1 MTDFQRAKVY
11 AWDKKFWPY
20 LPARHML
27 TESSAQ
33 TLVDKW
39 WDQYLGLPRP
49 DSTGLSMASPT
60 VVLRRGIT
68 HGFYSQLGGWGGRKK
83 PHTIHL
89 PDWAM
94 FPEYLIHEVAHPL
107 ADNSI
112 HGAEFVRVL
121 IDLHGVAFG
130 SDWRELERSAV
141 KAGLKVAE
149 VNA

>member
-1 MTDFQRAKVY
+1 MSDFQRAKVY
-11 AWDKKFWPY
+11 AWDKKFWPDTSN
-20 LPARHML
+20 RIML
-27 TESSAQ
+27 SESKAQ
-33 TLVDKW
+33 SLVDKW
-39 WDQYLGLPRP
+39 WDQYLGHNWLIDP
-49 DSTGLSMASPT
+49 PT

-68 HGFYSQLGGWGGRKK
+68 HGFYSRFGGPGGRKK
-83 PHTIHL
+83 PHSINL

-107 ADNSI
+107 AANSI